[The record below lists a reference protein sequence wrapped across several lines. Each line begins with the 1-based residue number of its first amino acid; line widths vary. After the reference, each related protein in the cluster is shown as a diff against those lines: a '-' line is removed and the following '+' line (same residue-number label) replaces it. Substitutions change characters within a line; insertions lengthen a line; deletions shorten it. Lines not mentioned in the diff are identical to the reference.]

1 MEKAFEILEEYSEY
15 QGFFNLSSYKLRHTL
30 FEGGWTESIR
40 RELFHRGH
48 CVGVIPYDP
57 VLDQVVLIEQ
67 FRIGAIRDKAIP
79 WLTEIVAG
87 AVEPGESAE
96 EVAYRESMEEAGCE
110 IKELLKIGEFY
121 TSPGGTSEKITLFCG
136 LIDSSEVGGIHGLKE
151 EHEDIRALV
160 VDFEAAFAWI
170 ESGVVDSAI
179 PIVGLQWLALNRSRL
194 RGYPKNFLSS
204 LLR

>member
-1 MEKAFEILEEYSEY
+1 MEKGFEILEEDSEY

-30 FEGGWTESIR
+30 FEGGWTEPIR

-57 VLDQVVLIEQ
+57 VLDKVVLIEQ
-67 FRIGAIRDKAIP
+67 FRIGAIKDKADP

-87 AVEPGESAE
+87 AVEAGESPDA
-96 EVAYRESMEEAGCE
+96 VAYRESMEEAGCM
-110 IKELLKIGEFY
+110 IRELLRIGEFF

-136 LIDSSEVGGIHGLKE
+136 LIDSSEVGGIHGLRE
-151 EHEDIRALV
+151 EHEDIRTMV
-160 VDFEAAFAWI
+160 VDFEEAFSWI

-179 PIVGLQWLALNRSRL
+179 PIVGLQWLALNRGRL
-194 RGYPKNFLSS
+194 RI
-204 LLR
+204 